1 MQYVNIKNTL
11 FFILLILFVKFV
23 IAFGVIYLDWFQGF
37 VDQGGDA
44 NSYHSHAIGAINWSD
59 NPNLWFIILRY
70 LNEIGL
76 YNRGFFTFFNV
87 FLGCILIP
95 YMVSISSSG
104 DNKKNIYLCFLISS
118 SFYSLFFYSVD
129 IYRDPIMILTFI
141 IGLIFLKNTKGIVNI
156 SLAFLTSWILFLF
169 RDYLG
174 VSFFLAF
181 IIVYI
186 FKIDFLKFNP
196 YIFIFS
202 YVVFLNLLFLLGF
215 FDDLIKY
222 RTWFFENDAGTNLK
236 QDFSNKNIFI
246 YNFLSSFFIQF
257 FGFYFINFKTFAL
270 FLLESIPFI
279 YSLYYFFKN
288 RKYRNNFVIFLISF
302 CVIYGTLVAIGN
314 GNFGTA
320 LRLRLF
326 VYFSILIAAF
336 QIYQIKVKS
345 HNVEK

>member
-11 FFILLILFVKFV
+11 FFILLILFFKFV

-104 DNKKNIYLCFLISS
+104 DNKKYIYLCFLISS

-257 FGFYFINFKTFAL
+257 FGFYFINLKTFAL

-279 YSLYYFFKN
+279 YSLYYCLKN
-288 RKYRNNFVIFLISF
+288 RKYRNNFVVFLISF

>member
-104 DNKKNIYLCFLISS
+104 DNKKYIYLCFLISS

-257 FGFYFINFKTFAL
+257 FGFYFINLKTFAL

-279 YSLYYFFKN
+279 YSLYYCLKN
-288 RKYRNNFVIFLISF
+288 RKYRNNFVVFLISF

-326 VYFSILIAAF
+326 VYFGILIAAF
-336 QIYQIKVKS
+336 QIYQIKLEF
-345 HNVEK
+345 HNVKK

>member
-44 NSYHSHAIGAINWSD
+44 NSYHSHAVGNINWSD
-59 NPNLWFIILRY
+59 NPNLWFVILRY

-76 YNRGFFTFFNV
+76 YNRGFFTILNI

-95 YMVSISSSG
+95 YMVSITSYI
-104 DNKKNIYLCFLISS
+104 DNKKIIFLCFFFAS

-141 IGLIFLKNTKGIVNI
+141 FGLLCLKNKSGIFNV
-156 SLAFLTSWILFLF
+156 FLVLVLSWVLFLF

-174 VSFFLAF
+174 ASFFLAF

-196 YIFIFS
+196 YIFVIS
-202 YVVFLNLLFLLGF
+202 YILLLNFLFLLGF
-215 FDDLIKY
+215 FDDLIQY

-257 FGFYFINFKTFAL
+257 FGFYFINLKTFAL

-279 YSLYYFFKN
+279 YCLYYCLKN
-288 RKYRNNFVIFLISF
+288 RKYRNNFVVFLISF
-302 CVIYGTLVAIGN
+302 CLIYGTLVAIGN

-326 VYFSILIAAF
+326 VYFSLLIAAF